1 MYVCMS
7 HFYSSGSSKS
17 EGLKLNASKGVVG
30 VALIYSL
37 HRTALED
44 RIT

>member
-1 MYVCMS
+1 MSVCPI
-7 HFYSSGSSKS
+7 FIQ
-17 EGLKLNASKGVVG
+17 EAPANPVGLKLNASKGVVG